1 MRTCAAPSFTP
12 KRALKLKVGF
22 EISISLSLSFP
33 GLELWSAFPFRGGLL
48 IGLRRIGLSAPA
60 PVRPVDNMTAPT
72 PIIVLPGANG
82 KVYLSTFSAD
92 AEEQEKFSAIR
103 YPGWQSYIAKGLSAE
118 ALIGDIVSQIV
129 ALAPQGPIR
138 IVGISIGGH
147 FGYAAALRLQ
157 ASGREIAGFCAIDT
171 FMIAS
176 SAPRVG
182 WARRALELGVKL
194 VYERRVGDFGV
205 FIRSNF
211 WRALLRLAGNRLL
224 NLLRIFGSSGR
235 LPFAFARPSSRRR
248 AEYATV
254 ASGICAL
261 DRVTLMLGR
270 LRCWHRRYF
279 GLRRAQMMIQ
289 HGAFDARVSRSLKLR
304 EPTRRF
310 SIQRIL
316 LSWRNLFFNRTHLWF
331 SATERGE

>member
-1 MRTCAAPSFTP
+1 MKHRFLCLASAKSFGP
-12 KRALKLKVGF
+12 LFRVMVGAHR
-22 EISISLSLSFP
+22 L
-33 GLELWSAFPFRGGLL
+33 RRV
-48 IGLRRIGLSAPA
+48 GLRGPAPA
-60 PVRPVDNMTAPT
+60 RPVDSMTAPT

-82 KVYLSTFSAD
+82 KVYLSTFSAK
-92 AEEQEKFSAIR
+92 AEEQKKFSAIK

-235 LPFAFARPSSRRR
+235 LPFAFAIDPVLEEELSMRLLLRESAPWIGSLDVGP
-248 AEYATV
+248 V
-254 ASGICAL
+254 ALLAPAL
-261 DRVTLMLGR
+261 LLRTSESANDDPTWR
-270 LRCWHRRYF
+270 LRCPGIEIIEIAGTH
-279 GLRRAQMMIQ
+279 QTI
-289 HGAFDARVSRSLKLR
+289 FDPENIISL
-304 EPTRRF
+304 
-310 SIQRIL
+310 
-316 LSWRNLFFNRTHLWF
+316 RNLFFNRTHLWF
-331 SATERGE
+331 SASEGGE